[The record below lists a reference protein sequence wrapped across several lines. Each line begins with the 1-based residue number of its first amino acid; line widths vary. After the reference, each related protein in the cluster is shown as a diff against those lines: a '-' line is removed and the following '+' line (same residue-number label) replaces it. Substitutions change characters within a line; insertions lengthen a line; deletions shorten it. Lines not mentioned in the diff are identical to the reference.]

1 MIYAVQTIWHVK
13 EIVQF
18 MSRICSGNSEGKY
31 ALYRTRNGYHQL
43 ICPEVGNVKD
53 ILFFQCELLKEI
65 INFT

>member
-31 ALYRTRNGYHQL
+31 AHTVPGMVTTNSS
-43 ICPEVGNVKD
+43 V
-53 ILFFQCELLKEI
+53 LKLEM
-65 INFT
+65 

>member
-1 MIYAVQTIWHVK
+1 MIYAVHTIWHVK

-31 ALYRTRNGYHQL
+31 ALYSTRNGYHQL

-53 ILFFQCELLKEI
+53 M
-65 INFT
+65 

>member
-1 MIYAVQTIWHVK
+1 MQYKPWHVE

-31 ALYRTRNGYHQL
+31 ALYRNGYHQL

-53 ILFFQCELLKEI
+53 M
-65 INFT
+65 

>member
-31 ALYRTRNGYHQL
+31 ALYSTRNGYHQL
-43 ICPEVGNVKD
+43 ICPEVGNV
-53 ILFFQCELLKEI
+53 ICEIAIQPFL
-65 INFT
+65 